1 MSAPAET
8 TAAMTPPAESHGTAA
23 TEPSTPADPAQPAS
37 AADPSQPGAER
48 GAHRSG
54 GRQHRTV
61 SPNVIISLLGGLLTA
76 LLMWQ
81 FNALGNSIDHL
92 GTELRAEI
100 GSVRS
105 ELRTEFRSEIGSL
118 RTEIGSLGTGLRTEF
133 RSEIGSLR
141 AEMQAGFRE
150 INATLLDHTDR
161 LARLEG
167 AAGLPRA
174 EESSAMTPAADDE

>member
-92 GTELRAEI
+92 GTELRVRDRQCAVRATDRVPVRDWQPAHRDRQSGHWAPDRVPVPRLAVCVRKCRQ

-105 ELRTEFRSEIGSL
+105 TRRCWTTPIDSL
-118 RTEIGSLGTGLRTEF
+118 VSKP
-133 RSEIGSLR
+133 
-141 AEMQAGFRE
+141 
-150 INATLLDHTDR
+150 
-161 LARLEG
+161 
-167 AAGLPRA
+167 LPGCPVPT
-174 EESSAMTPAADDE
+174 SHPP